1 MKRREGSGLSTL
13 IKLLRTVS
21 ATVVGV
27 AAGVVRALGRRRETM
42 AELRPGD
49 VAPDF
54 TLTASD
60 GRTYRLRDSTGKRAV
75 VLAWFPKAFT
85 GG

>member
-1 MKRREGSGLSTL
+1 MSTL

-21 ATVVGV
+21 ATVAGV
-27 AAGVVRALGRRRETM
+27 AAGTVHAVGRRRETM
-42 AELRPGD
+42 VELRPGD
-49 VAPDF
+49 CAPDF
-54 TLTASD
+54 TLPASD
-60 GRTYRLRDSTGKRAV
+60 GRTYRLRDSTATRAV

>member
-1 MKRREGSGLSTL
+1 MSTF
-13 IKLLRTVS
+13 IRLLRTGS
-21 ATVVGV
+21 ATIAGV
-27 AAGVVRALGRRRETM
+27 AAGIVRAGRRRETM

-49 VAPDF
+49 LAPDF
-54 TLTASD
+54 TLPASD
-60 GRTYRLRDSTGKRAV
+60 GRTYRLRDSTATRAV